1 MNIVAHNVFAMNA
14 SRQLN
19 ITNKNKAK
27 NTEKLSSGYRI
38 NRASDDAAGL
48 SISEKM
54 RKQIRGLSQGVRNTQ
69 DGVSVCQVADG
80 ALAEVSEMLHRM
92 TELSV
97 QSANGTNSDTDR
109 QAIQKE
115 ISQIKQEIERIGDT
129 TEFNTRKLFR
139 DNPST
144 VTNTTTPTTPGTS
157 GTTGTTPGTT
167 SGKTYVTKERTIG
180 VTVKGKPT
188 DTAATTYSIASD
200 TTNGVTIGTSTYA
213 WADIKSANGSSLG
226 DAKIQAGTY
235 TLTHKGMSVD
245 INVSEGQTLDNI
257 AAKING
263 LNWSSNEKVISREL
277 AVDNLKVV
285 PNKKLATYTDMN
297 PTIPKYNYIYADDTG
312 LCINSGNKKS
322 WNDLGIDLDNLV
334 AGTYTFKDSSSEAEF
349 SFDIKDGA
357 TKSGLI
363 AGLNKTI
370 ITSRTSYD
378 VNFIACANSTNS
390 DCSLVPMQTGSY
402 WGDKFTGSFSKTDAD
417 NLSVINRGGYQEY
430 FKFTNENGKVG
441 FRYAGGSAS
450 GPDSVS
456 TSRDIFF
463 KLSDDSEA
471 RLKNLDYN
479 NASGIAD
486 WKSNP
491 IVFEH
496 GDSKIYFYLSNT
508 GTSSIK
514 SYNDLVKD
522 SCGDAVNKG
531 ILLSF
536 GSTQSTTPSH
546 EINVYAQG
554 TYGVNNINMGNVG
567 KVTSEI
573 TVPEQQI
580 LNDKDTYQEEVKNP
594 NPPTVNP
601 QPPVVNPT
609 NPDIHGGNNGI
620 WIQSGAE
627 AGQGMFLEID
637 QMNTTILGIKDV
649 DVSTADGATKA
660 LDAVSGAL
668 EKVSANRSKIGAQQ
682 NRLEHTIANENNVVE
697 NTTAAESRI
706 RDADIAKEMVEF
718 SKNMILDNVGQAM
731 LAQANKSNEGV
742 LSLLQ

>member
-1 MNIVAHNVFAMNA
+1 MNIVAHNMLAMNA

-54 RKQIRGLSQGVRNTQ
+54 RRQIRGLSQGVRNTQ

-80 ALAEVSEMLHRM
+80 ALAEVSDMLHRI

-97 QSANGTNSDTDR
+97 QSANGTNSDSDR

-144 VTNTTTPTTPGTS
+144 GSSTSTSTTT
-157 GTTGTTPGTT
+157 GTTGTTGTT
-167 SGKTYVTKERTIG
+167 SGKTYVTKERTID
-180 VTVKGKPT
+180 VSVKGKPT
-188 DTAATTYSIASD
+188 DTTATTYNVVSD
-200 TTNGVTIGTSTYA
+200 VTNGVTIGTSTYA
-213 WADIKSANGSSLG
+213 WADIKSSSGTSLG
-226 DAKIQAGTY
+226 DAKIQQETY
-235 TLTHKGMSVD
+235 TFTHNGMTVD

-257 AAKING
+257 SAKLNG
-263 LNWSSNEKVISREL
+263 LNWSSTEKMVSREL

-297 PTIPKYNYIYADDTG
+297 PTIPARNYIYADETG
-312 LCINSGNKKS
+312 LRINNGNTKS

-334 AGTYTFKDSSSEAEF
+334 AGKYTFKDASSEAEF
-349 SFDIKDGA
+349 TFDIKDGA

-363 AGLNKTI
+363 AGLNNTQ
-370 ITSRTSYD
+370 ITSTTSYD
-378 VNFIACANSTNS
+378 VNLIACATAVNS
-390 DCSLVPMQTGSY
+390 DCKLLPMQTGSNF
-402 WGDKFTGSFSKTDAD
+402 GDRFTGSFSKTDVN
-417 NLSVINRGGYQEY
+417 NLSVITKGGYQEY
-430 FKFTNENGKVG
+430 FRFTNENGKFGLKYV
-441 FRYAGGSAS
+441 GGSAN
-450 GPDSVS
+450 GPFNLN
-456 TSRDIFF
+456 TTKDIFF
-463 KLSDDSEA
+463 KLSNDSEA
-471 RLKNLDYN
+471 RLRGIDYN
-479 NASGIAD
+479 NSSSASD
-486 WKSNP
+486 WTSNP
-491 IVFEH
+491 VVFEH
-496 GDSKIYFYLSNT
+496 GDSKIYFYLSNNGT
-508 GTSSIK
+508 GSIK
-514 SYNDLVKD
+514 SFNDLVTD
-522 SCGDAVNKG
+522 SCGNGVDTG
-531 ILLSF
+531 TLLSF
-536 GSTQSTTPSH
+536 GSSSSVTPAH
-546 EINVYAQG
+546 EINVYTQG
-554 TYGVNNINMGNVG
+554 TYGVNSIADGNVG
-567 KVTSEI
+567 KVTKEI
-573 TVPEQQI
+573 TVLEQQI
-580 LNDKDTYQEEVKNP
+580 LSDKDTYQEEVTNP
-594 NPPTVNP
+594 QPPIVNP

-609 NPDIHGGNNGI
+609 NPDNYANEGI

-637 QMNTTILGIKDV
+637 KMNTDILGIKDL
-649 DVSTADGATKA
+649 DVSTIDGANKA

-706 RDADIAKEMVEF
+706 RDADMAKEMVEF

>member
-1 MNIVAHNVFAMNA
+1 M
-14 SRQLN
+14 
-19 ITNKNKAK
+19 
-27 NTEKLSSGYRI
+27 
-38 NRASDDAAGL
+38 
-48 SISEKM
+48 
-54 RKQIRGLSQGVRNTQ
+54 
-69 DGVSVCQVADG
+69 
-80 ALAEVSEMLHRM
+80 
-92 TELSV
+92 
-97 QSANGTNSDTDR
+97 
-109 QAIQKE
+109 
-115 ISQIKQEIERIGDT
+115 
-129 TEFNTRKLFR
+129 
-139 DNPST
+139 
-144 VTNTTTPTTPGTS
+144 
-157 GTTGTTPGTT
+157 
-167 SGKTYVTKERTIG
+167 
-180 VTVKGKPT
+180 
-188 DTAATTYSIASD
+188 
-200 TTNGVTIGTSTYA
+200 
-213 WADIKSANGSSLG
+213 
-226 DAKIQAGTY
+226 
-235 TLTHKGMSVD
+235 
-245 INVSEGQTLDNI
+245 
-257 AAKING
+257 
-263 LNWSSNEKVISREL
+263 
-277 AVDNLKVV
+277 
-285 PNKKLATYTDMN
+285 
-297 PTIPKYNYIYADDTG
+297 
-312 LCINSGNKKS
+312 
-322 WNDLGIDLDNLV
+322 
-334 AGTYTFKDSSSEAEF
+334 
-349 SFDIKDGA
+349 
-357 TKSGLI
+357 
-363 AGLNKTI
+363 
-370 ITSRTSYD
+370 
-378 VNFIACANSTNS
+378 
-390 DCSLVPMQTGSY
+390 
-402 WGDKFTGSFSKTDAD
+402 
-417 NLSVINRGGYQEY
+417 
-430 FKFTNENGKVG
+430 
-441 FRYAGGSAS
+441 
-450 GPDSVS
+450 
-456 TSRDIFF
+456 
-463 KLSDDSEA
+463 SDDSEA

-682 NRLEHTIANENNVVE
+682 NRLEHTITNENNVVE